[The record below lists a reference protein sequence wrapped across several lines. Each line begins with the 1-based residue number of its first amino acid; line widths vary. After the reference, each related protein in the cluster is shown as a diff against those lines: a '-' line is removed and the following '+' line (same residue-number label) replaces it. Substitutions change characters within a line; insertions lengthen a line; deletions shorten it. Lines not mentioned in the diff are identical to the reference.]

1 MKRIHAG
8 HPVTLSVLLIFI
20 ASLASCSK
28 AKKEAQE
35 FIPIPDAKQI
45 SISYLKALST
55 AEFIKIKDQ
64 GVIRGV
70 VISDASSKNVDN
82 NRTLFLQEGN
92 GKSGLMIKLKTDH
105 NFILNDSLEINI
117 FDQTL
122 AKLNGAVVLQDL
134 ANALVKKIGVGSII
148 PRITTVRA
156 LQANK
161 KDWEGSLI
169 RISPCELSSDNGNYS
184 GKMKIRD
191 GRLTLASYIME
202 TAVFNS
208 QELPQDI
215 ISVLGI
221 VRLNGNEVQLAPVNT
236 REILPLKYVIDEFTK
251 WTNTGMNSIPSSIQ
265 NTLQTE
271 IADWYGDPKEGA
283 IKQFAN
289 AADLVFTKPGKIYP
303 YLPKDSI
310 NCALRLQHIEK
321 LNLKGLK
328 VMEITFAASKSIGT
342 TTFSEMSGN
351 QPIGLTLLPFN
362 TGIDEVNIG
371 IRITIGTSEL
381 YRLTSLLPP
390 IKETGKF
397 YTAKFIIPST
407 LEDLIAM
414 GMSSGKGQEWLENPK
429 LEIINLSSRKTPGIS
444 THYRD
449 RYIPIIID
457 KVKMG
462 F

>member
-8 HPVTLSVLLIFI
+8 HPVTLSMLLIFI
-20 ASLASCSK
+20 ASMASCSK
-28 AKKEAQE
+28 AKNEEQE
-35 FIPIPDAKQI
+35 FIPITDAKQI
-45 SISYLKALST
+45 SIAYVKALST
-55 AEFIKIKDQ
+55 AELIKIKDE

-70 VISDASSKNVDN
+70 VISDASSKNLEN

-92 GKSGLMIKLKTDH
+92 GKSGLMIELKAAH

-122 AKLNGAVVLQDL
+122 TKLNGTVVLQDL
-134 ANALVKKIGVGSII
+134 ANNLVKKVGVGHII
-148 PRITTVRA
+148 PRITTVRE

-169 RISPCELSSDNGNYS
+169 RVSPCELSSDNGNYS

-191 GRLTLASYIME
+191 GKVTLASYILAD
-202 TAVFNS
+202 AVFNN
-208 QELPQDI
+208 QELPQEMM
-215 ISVLGI
+215 SVLGI

-236 REILPLKYVIDEFTK
+236 REILPLKYVVDEFTK
-251 WTNTGMNSIPSSIQ
+251 WTNTGINSIPSSTV
-265 NTLQTE
+265 NVMQTE
-271 IADWYGDPKEGA
+271 VADWYGDPKEGA
-283 IKQFAN
+283 IKQLAN
-289 AADLVFTKPGKIYP
+289 SADLVFTKLGKIYP

-310 NCALRLQHIEK
+310 DGFLRLQRFDK

-328 VMEITFAASKSIGT
+328 VMEVTFAASKSMGIT
-342 TTFSEMSGN
+342 IFSEMSGN
-351 QPIGLTLLPFN
+351 QSINLTLLPFN

-371 IRITIGTSEL
+371 ISINIGSSES
-381 YRLTSLLPP
+381 YRLTSLLAP

-397 YTAKFIIPST
+397 YTAKFIIPSS

-414 GMSSGKGQEWLENPK
+414 GISAGKGQEWLENPK
-429 LEIINLSSRKTPGIS
+429 LDLINLSSRKTPGIS
-444 THYRD
+444 TYYRD
-449 RYIPIIID
+449 RYIPMLID

>member
-1 MKRIHAG
+1 M
-8 HPVTLSVLLIFI
+8 
-20 ASLASCSK
+20 
-28 AKKEAQE
+28 
-35 FIPIPDAKQI
+35 
-45 SISYLKALST
+45 
-55 AEFIKIKDQ
+55 
-64 GVIRGV
+64 
-70 VISDASSKNVDN
+70 ISDTSSKNVDN

-122 AKLNGAVVLQDL
+122 TKLNGTVVLQDL
-134 ANALVKKIGVGSII
+134 ANNLVKKVGVGHII
-148 PRITTVRA
+148 PRITTVRE

-169 RISPCELSSDNGNYS
+169 RVSPCELSSDNGNYS

-191 GRLTLASYIME
+191 GKVTLASYILAD
-202 TAVFNS
+202 AVFNN
-208 QELPQDI
+208 QELPQEMM
-215 ISVLGI
+215 SVLGI

-236 REILPLKYVIDEFTK
+236 REILPLKYVVDEFTK
-251 WTNTGMNSIPSSIQ
+251 WTNTGINSIPSSTV
-265 NTLQTE
+265 NVMQTE
-271 IADWYGDPKEGA
+271 VADWYGDPKEGA
-283 IKQFAN
+283 IKQLAN
-289 AADLVFTKPGKIYP
+289 SADLVFTKLGKIYP

-310 NCALRLQHIEK
+310 DGFLRLQRFDK

-328 VMEITFAASKSIGT
+328 VMEVTFAASKSMGIT
-342 TTFSEMSGN
+342 IFSEMSGN
-351 QPIGLTLLPFN
+351 QSINLTLLPFN

-371 IRITIGTSEL
+371 ISINIGSSES
-381 YRLTSLLPP
+381 YRLTSLLAP

-397 YTAKFIIPST
+397 YTAKFIIPSS

-414 GMSSGKGQEWLENPK
+414 GISAGKGQEWLENPK
-429 LEIINLSSRKTPGIS
+429 LDLINLSSRKTPGIS
-444 THYRD
+444 TYYRD
-449 RYIPIIID
+449 RYIPMLID

>member
-1 MKRIHAG
+1 MKKIHAG
-8 HPVTLSVLLIFI
+8 QPITLSMLLIFI
-20 ASLASCSK
+20 ASMASCSK
-28 AKKEAQE
+28 AKNEEQE

-45 SISYLKALST
+45 SIAYVKALST
-55 AEFIKIKDQ
+55 AELIKIKDE

-70 VISDASSKNVDN
+70 VISDASSKNLEN

-92 GKSGLMIKLKTDH
+92 GKSGLMIELKAAH

-122 AKLNGAVVLQDL
+122 TKLNGTVVLQDL
-134 ANALVKKIGVGSII
+134 ANNLVKKVGVGHII
-148 PRITTVRA
+148 PRITTVRE

-169 RISPCELSSDNGNYS
+169 RVSPCELSSDNGNYS

-191 GRLTLASYIME
+191 GKVTLASYILAD
-202 TAVFNS
+202 AVFNN
-208 QELPQDI
+208 QELPQEMM
-215 ISVLGI
+215 SVLGI

-236 REILPLKYVIDEFTK
+236 REILPLKYVVDEFTK
-251 WTNTGMNSIPSSIQ
+251 WTNTGINSIPSSTV
-265 NTLQTE
+265 NVMQTE
-271 IADWYGDPKEGA
+271 VADWYGDPKEGA
-283 IKQFAN
+283 IKQLAN
-289 AADLVFTKPGKIYP
+289 SADLVFTKPGKIYP

-310 NCALRLQHIEK
+310 DGFLRLQRFDK

-328 VMEITFAASKSIGT
+328 VMEVTFAASKSMGIT
-342 TTFSEMSGN
+342 IFSEMSGN
-351 QPIGLTLLPFN
+351 QSINLTLLPFN

-371 IRITIGTSEL
+371 ISINIGSSGS
-381 YRLTSLLPP
+381 YRLTSLLAP

-397 YTAKFIIPST
+397 YTAKFIIPSS

-414 GMSSGKGQEWLENPK
+414 GISAGKGQEWLENPK
-429 LEIINLSSRKTPGIS
+429 LDLINLSSRKTPGIS
-444 THYRD
+444 TYYRD
-449 RYIPIIID
+449 RYIPMLID

>member
-8 HPVTLSVLLIFI
+8 HPVTISMLLIFI
-20 ASLASCSK
+20 ASMFSCSK
-28 AKKEAQE
+28 AKKEDQVLT
-35 FIPIPDAKQI
+35 PIPDAKQI
-45 SISYLKALST
+45 SISYIKALST
-55 AEFIKIKDQ
+55 EELIKIKEQ

-105 NFILNDSLEINI
+105 KFSLNDSLEIDI

-134 ANALVKKIGVGSII
+134 DNGLVKKLGVGNII
-148 PRITTVRA
+148 PRISTVRE

-191 GRLTLASYIME
+191 GKLILASYIMQD
-202 TAVFNS
+202 AVFNNE
-208 QELPQDI
+208 ELPQDMR
-215 ISVLGI
+215 SVLGI
-221 VRLNGNEVQLAPVNT
+221 VRLNGNEVQLAPLNT
-236 REILPLKYVIDEFTK
+236 REIRPLKYVTDEFTK
-251 WTNTGMNSIPSSIQ
+251 WTNTSINHIPSSTE
-265 NTLQTE
+265 NVMQTE
-271 IADWYGDPKEGA
+271 VADWYGDPKEGA

-310 NCALRLQHIEK
+310 NCSLQLQHIEK

-328 VMEITFAASKSIGT
+328 VMEITFAASKSVGN
-342 TTFSEMSGN
+342 TTFSEMSRN

-371 IRITIGTSEL
+371 ISIPIGSNEFYRIV
-381 YRLTSLLPP
+381 SLSAP
-390 IKETGKF
+390 IKESGKF
-397 YTAKFIIPST
+397 YTAKFIIPSSQ
-407 LEDLIAM
+407 EDLIAM
-414 GMSSGKGQEWLENPK
+414 GISPANSQKWLESPK
-429 LEIINLSSRKTPGIS
+429 LELINLSSRKTPNIS
-444 THYRD
+444 TYYRD
-449 RYIPIIID
+449 RYIPILID

>member
-8 HPVTLSVLLIFI
+8 HPVTLSMLLIFI
-20 ASLASCSK
+20 ASMASCSK
-28 AKKEAQE
+28 AKNEEQE
-35 FIPIPDAKQI
+35 FIPITDAKQI
-45 SISYLKALST
+45 SIAYVKALST
-55 AEFIKIKDQ
+55 AELIKIKDE

-70 VISDASSKNVDN
+70 VISDASSKNLEN

-92 GKSGLMIKLKTDH
+92 GKSGLMIELKAAH

-122 AKLNGAVVLQDL
+122 TKLNGTVVLQDL
-134 ANALVKKIGVGSII
+134 ANNLVKKVGVGHII
-148 PRITTVRA
+148 PRITTVRE

-169 RISPCELSSDNGNYS
+169 RVSPCELSSDNGNYS

-191 GRLTLASYIME
+191 GKVTLASYILAD
-202 TAVFNS
+202 AVFNN
-208 QELPQDI
+208 QELPQEMM
-215 ISVLGI
+215 SVLGI

-236 REILPLKYVIDEFTK
+236 REILPLKYVVDEFTK
-251 WTNTGMNSIPSSIQ
+251 WTNTGINSIPSSTV
-265 NTLQTE
+265 NVMQTE
-271 IADWYGDPKEGA
+271 VADWYGDPKEGA
-283 IKQFAN
+283 IKQLAN
-289 AADLVFTKPGKIYP
+289 SADLVFTKPGKIYP

-310 NCALRLQHIEK
+310 DGFLRLQRFDK

-328 VMEITFAASKSIGT
+328 VMEVTFAASKSMGIT
-342 TTFSEMSGN
+342 IFSEMSGN
-351 QPIGLTLLPFN
+351 QSINLTLLPFN

-371 IRITIGTSEL
+371 ISINIGSSES
-381 YRLTSLLPP
+381 YRLTSLLAP

-397 YTAKFIIPST
+397 YTAKFIIPSS

-414 GMSSGKGQEWLENPK
+414 GISAGKGQEWLENPK
-429 LEIINLSSRKTPGIS
+429 LDLINLSSRKTPGIS
-444 THYRD
+444 TYYRD
-449 RYIPIIID
+449 RYIPMLID

>member
-8 HPVTLSVLLIFI
+8 HPVTLSMLLIFI
-20 ASLASCSK
+20 ASMASCSK
-28 AKKEAQE
+28 AKNEEQE

-45 SISYLKALST
+45 SIAYVKALST
-55 AEFIKIKDQ
+55 AELIKIKDE

-70 VISDASSKNVDN
+70 VISDASSKNLEN

-92 GKSGLMIKLKTDH
+92 GKSGLMIELKAAH
-105 NFILNDSLEINI
+105 NFTLNDSLEINI

-122 AKLNGAVVLQDL
+122 TKLNGTVVLQDL
-134 ANALVKKIGVGSII
+134 ANNLVKKVGVGHII
-148 PRITTVRA
+148 PRITTVRE

-169 RISPCELSSDNGNYS
+169 RVSPCELSSDNGNYS

-191 GRLTLASYIME
+191 GKVTLASYILAD
-202 TAVFNS
+202 AVFNN
-208 QELPQDI
+208 QELPQEMM
-215 ISVLGI
+215 SVLGI

-236 REILPLKYVIDEFTK
+236 REILPLKYVVDEFTK
-251 WTNTGMNSIPSSIQ
+251 WTNTGINSIPSSTV
-265 NTLQTE
+265 NVMQTE
-271 IADWYGDPKEGA
+271 VADWYGDPKEGA
-283 IKQFAN
+283 IKQLAN
-289 AADLVFTKPGKIYP
+289 SADLVFTKPGKIYP

-310 NCALRLQHIEK
+310 DGFLRLQRFDK

-328 VMEITFAASKSIGT
+328 VMEVTFAASKSMGIT
-342 TTFSEMSGN
+342 IFSEMSGN
-351 QPIGLTLLPFN
+351 QSINLTLLPFN

-371 IRITIGTSEL
+371 ISINIGSSGS
-381 YRLTSLLPP
+381 YRLTSLLAP

-397 YTAKFIIPST
+397 YTAKFIIPSS

-414 GMSSGKGQEWLENPK
+414 GISAGKGQEWLENPK
-429 LEIINLSSRKTPGIS
+429 LDLINLSSRKTPGIS
-444 THYRD
+444 TYYRD
-449 RYIPIIID
+449 RYIPMLID

>member
-1 MKRIHAG
+1 MKRIYAG
-8 HPVTLSVLLIFI
+8 HPVTLSMLLIFI
-20 ASLASCSK
+20 AIMASCSK
-28 AKKEAQE
+28 AKNEEQE

-45 SISYLKALST
+45 SIAYVKALST
-55 AEFIKIKDQ
+55 AELIKIKDE

-70 VISDASSKNVDN
+70 VISDASSKNLEN

-92 GKSGLMIKLKTDH
+92 GKSGLMIELKAAH

-122 AKLNGAVVLQDL
+122 TKLNGTVVLQDL
-134 ANALVKKIGVGSII
+134 ATNLVKKVGVGHII
-148 PRITTVRA
+148 PRITTVRE

-191 GRLTLASYIME
+191 GKVTLASYILAD
-202 TAVFNS
+202 AVFNN
-208 QELPQDI
+208 QELPQEMMSI
-215 ISVLGI
+215 LGI
-221 VRLNGNEVQLAPVNT
+221 VRLNGNEVQLAPVNM
-236 REILPLKYVIDEFTK
+236 REILPLKYVVDEFTK
-251 WTNTGMNSIPSSIQ
+251 WTNTGINSIPSSTV
-265 NTLQTE
+265 NVMQTE
-271 IADWYGDPKEGA
+271 VADWYGDPKEGA
-283 IKQFAN
+283 IKQLAN
-289 AADLVFTKPGKIYP
+289 SADLVFTKPGKIYP

-310 NCALRLQHIEK
+310 DGFLRLQRFDK

-328 VMEITFAASKSIGT
+328 VMEVTFAASKSMGIT
-342 TTFSEMSGN
+342 IFSEMSGN
-351 QPIGLTLLPFN
+351 QSINLTLLPFN

-371 IRITIGTSEL
+371 ISIKIGNSES
-381 YRLTSLLPP
+381 YRLTSLLAP

-397 YTAKFIIPST
+397 YTAKFIIPSS

-414 GMSSGKGQEWLENPK
+414 GISAGKGQEWLENPK
-429 LEIINLSSRKTPGIS
+429 LDLINLSSRKTPGIS
-444 THYRD
+444 TYYRD
-449 RYIPIIID
+449 RYIPMIID